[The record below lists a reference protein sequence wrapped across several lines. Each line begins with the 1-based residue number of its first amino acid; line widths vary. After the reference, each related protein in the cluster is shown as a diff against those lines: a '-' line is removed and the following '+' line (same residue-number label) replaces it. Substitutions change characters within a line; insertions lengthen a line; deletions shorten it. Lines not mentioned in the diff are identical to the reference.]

1 MTIRLDLSFLSG
13 DLRSIIV
20 NSEEI
25 KSFSIDRSA
34 DVDYTIT
41 TGRTTSTVADQH
53 DPKTIITLDYK
64 KESLEDFKVILR
76 DILARN
82 HLDNF
87 TIAEDIEAE
96 NTVAILRD
104 GDLNNSEYM
113 FASIVERPLRVLMK
127 ESFMKEYTILCDS
140 VVHYPISCTTLK
152 NLKLSCTKYL
162 VNMLWYRQIKSA
174 GFMLSTRLA

>member
-13 DLRSIIV
+13 DLSLIV

-34 DVDYTIT
+34 DVDYTST
-41 TGRTTSTVADQH
+41 TNRTASTVADQH

-82 HLDNF
+82 HL
-87 TIAEDIEAE
+87 
-96 NTVAILRD
+96 
-104 GDLNNSEYM
+104 S
-113 FASIVERPLRVLMK
+113 
-127 ESFMKEYTILCDS
+127 
-140 VVHYPISCTTLK
+140 
-152 NLKLSCTKYL
+152 
-162 VNMLWYRQIKSA
+162 
-174 GFMLSTRLA
+174 

>member
-34 DVDYTIT
+34 DTN
-41 TGRTTSTVADQH
+41 RNTSTVADQH

-96 NTVAILRD
+96 LWTYTTYRLIVFSFFINTVSPQAYISKL
-104 GDLNNSEYM
+104 YQ
-113 FASIVERPLRVLMK
+113 
-127 ESFMKEYTILCDS
+127 
-140 VVHYPISCTTLK
+140 PIQ
-152 NLKLSCTKYL
+152 
-162 VNMLWYRQIKSA
+162 WQDI
-174 GFMLSTRLA
+174 STSQQS